1 MVLTVL
7 MFGGTRLMA
16 EDNLDVNT
24 TEASQTKTPK
34 DEGKVEPKAKEGEE
48 RTSSVEPDKNTDI
61 DGNKANDEKVTGETE
76 TTEPKAKEDENTEKT
91 ETSEDAPKAKQEEKT
106 EANPAAKEAKKPA
119 GKTEE
124 TPADKKADNPAGAP
138 AKAPEKPEEPGK
150 EDGGAGDGAG
160 KTPDTGTTPTEGKG
174 TGEGEGTEPKT
185 PEDPKQ
191 EEKKED
197 TKPEVD
203 INADKDLSDL
213 KAQIEKEKDPKKK
226 AALQKQY
233 NEKYLEKVEADGK
246 DKLDPSVQ
254 DRLTDAKDIKAYND
268 IMDKQ
273 KEIQKKKDDIDAKI
287 AAGNLRPEEIDALYE
302 DYNKSIN
309 EYNEL
314 IGSFNP
320 PRVLSPEEKKV
331 REELDK
337 DIAIPDV
344 RKDNDEKVF
353 EKYQNARKALEKALD
368 PNEDPVTSEKLAE
381 LQKAYKDAK
390 AALDQAIKAGGDK
403 GVEPKYTDG
412 TPEVKVYP
420 LDGSTAGKELKDDT
434 YYIPD
439 KTNLNLLI
447 EVRKDKEE
455 GSNKFKF
462 TIKPNKSGE
471 NIPDAVLQNLVN
483 FKNGKSITLQ
493 KDEEGNYYFETTK
506 DFEIAQI
513 QMNLPA
519 FRAAFHEGFKI
530 TIQAGDQKEVTKEF
544 LITKKGYDDAD
555 IGTIGKEDQKQP
567 QEIDGGDTK
576 DGIVDEDTKKVY
588 DIFAMIKE
596 TDGYIDD
603 VIVNSSNGESLPL
616 SSVDI
621 TITLPKYS
629 DKFAK
634 YLYKSGLEY
643 QEIEEGK
650 YQLRLQMK
658 NFGGNLKEKD
668 GKLYLD
674 DKEITPAE
682 LKDKILEEAGKKVYF
697 DENGDKHDVTTEE
710 YYEVTDGEGNTFK
723 VQAGKLYKKDGET
736 YTEIGEFK
744 NGKLKKGDT
753 TYVFNNG
760 KLISYTDEKDLFE
773 GNVSNNNG
781 EADLDVTPTY
791 DGDQV
796 IIKTGDNK
804 QAYGGTIIYN
814 GIFDK
819 DGKYIGK
826 TSTVGGYQ
834 GFENVY
840 VDENG
845 KKVDDPAKGTLVPNG
860 VFNAKGYL
868 ISGLIYNKD
877 YTLID
882 KFGRTMDVKVTKVGT
897 NYTFAKEGKD
907 SKTSGSDGITVEK
920 GKKFVGNDNYIVE
933 QNGYEDIVGKY
944 YYDGKKFVPV
954 EDDDKG
960 IKGNKYYKKYKSS
973 KMTFNKVDSY
983 TKDGKK
989 EILKN
994 DKTVYHGSTN
1004 PDDYV
1009 SVDGKTYVK
1018 KQAGSL
1024 VYYVGVD
1031 KDNQAD
1037 VLSVDQ
1043 ISKIV
1048 QIFKD
1053 KNGVDYEKLTDETD
1067 IAEAVKNAKFQI
1079 KFPGFL
1085 AGKDIVYNIHADIAA
1100 TYLAPNS
1107 DKKFVE
1113 QSIFK
1118 DQDAKYKK
1126 PIEKYFTLKLKEGQ
1140 PASFFKNP
1148 PKELLAKPDYNFF
1161 NIFYR
1166 DETDRDRDEYIKHL
1180 LEIEDN
1186 KDAKVNPENKE
1197 KMDILSKIQGEL
1209 GRLYNGAKFA
1219 LVEKNGKKELVIF
1232 DKNNKEITLDRSLL
1246 WEVGFNN
1253 PDGALFPENK
1263 DSEIIIEDH
1272 NMDNRLIY
1280 DEIIVNDTKDKWNA
1294 AKKKFEDDPNNKGK
1308 KFGNEEYF
1316 FIDQIKDI
1324 RFGVSPTYIDGRFV
1338 PLGED
1343 FKLEAQKI
1351 IDELGDNES
1360 ATITTKNGIEFKI
1373 IRDKANGQIRIKV
1386 MNAFY
1391 KKVKNDKTHKFE
1403 SPVQE
1408 AYQEKINNLLDSVK
1422 GLDATST
1429 DKDIE
1434 GIVEKLHSKETD
1446 CYDTIT
1452 KMLKEEFSKIKDDA
1466 EKLKTFRT
1474 KLIAEVEKLQLAYLD
1489 SKKNDGVYKYDD
1501 MRFNAIRI
1509 GLKSGHRIGGPT
1521 DPVQTKKLGITS
1533 VIIPEVDIPY
1543 TNEFGKPL
1551 TNKDKYVQEA
1561 IGEII
1566 KDRLFDKVKDDKIQ
1580 FFDKEGKPIWNKS
1593 EDSFRKVIKEAYR
1606 RVNEKIESTKIDEK
1620 IEIKTLVTVDKDAKY
1635 GKGKFTVIAGNSD
1648 KLSFEDLANGDKALK
1663 DSKGQPLNPYYVG
1676 DKKDGH
1682 ATTIEEKIKDPKSE
1696 LKDTDAYKE
1705 LISRP
1710 IDIAGYY
1717 MSKLGYNGAMYAN
1730 FANYKLVGGK
1740 DQAPGIFGKEDDWH
1754 KKICYPGLGSCIETA
1769 GGDKTSD
1776 KTDGGSKYGSEG
1788 EAGSEFELTYTPT
1801 PKTPDEEHP
1810 KVDKKS
1816 ETDKVDVTKEPD
1828 KTVDFTI
1835 DVTVDK
1841 LKKDQKELSEA
1852 VKEKPEDVDD
1862 ANYDEKTGYYI
1873 YRDGLIIDILPD
1885 IFEFTKDTKVT
1896 IEVDE
1901 DAMKAN
1907 GANANLNFEEF
1918 KSGIKYLYKEDVKAY
1933 LAELKAKGENEKYE
1947 VLLKALGGDE
1957 KKIKDGQR
1965 AIIAWLPDFE
1975 GPHGA
1980 KNQFT
1985 MKLTKLLVN
1994 KEKYKES
2001 EENKNKGQAYI
2012 NKGGFG
2018 DKGEFFFG
2026 TKTITVT
2033 DGHNANVNKYLQIFD
2048 KNGKEFDE
2056 KTASEWFKGS
2066 ATLKFGDKFNYKI
2079 KYYLDNKGLVDT
2091 GFVQKDRE
2099 WKLEDLFDSKDEN
2112 GLRPVLRDFVKV
2124 PEGFTVTYKVG
2135 KNSYTEQELKAAIE
2149 KGDVSLA
2156 KVDGIKINPPKAGFP
2171 YNEEREFILPM
2182 MIPEIDA
2189 EIEDGNVVYVA
2200 KDGTKKILGKAD
2212 EFFNLGNLTD
2222 KDKKLYF
2229 ENKADKS
2236 NTVTVYLDKERFIKL
2251 FKEFFEADG
2260 KTEIKKDRPEVKFD
2274 IYQIVKDEKGN
2285 VVEKKKLDKGLT
2297 LNEAN
2302 EFVDQVNHLPLFK
2315 RIEEMDEKGNVTV
2328 KTLSYTY
2335 EVQEQAIEGYTGKVF
2350 KFDEKDELGFVLK
2363 AENYEKPE
2371 KPGDHP
2377 NEEPKEV
2384 KVTIRVNKVWKVLN
2398 GGSTPSIKVQLY
2410 ANGEPT
2416 DKFLTLGNGNWSAE
2430 FKDLPAKD
2438 KDGKDIVYTVV
2449 EVGETNYLT
2458 EIGERKFEVSY
2469 DIGEDGSITITNTEK
2484 PEEPEEPNDENPKD
2498 KEEPKKDEPHDDE
2511 EERDHD
2517 QGNNKLPKTGVT
2529 EDLASIYFAFVLL
2542 LGLVFIKKRYLVK

>member
-1 MVLTVL
+1 MNRKLRVIILTMVLTVL

-24 TEASQTKTPK
+24 TEASQTETPK
-34 DEGKVEPKAKEGEE
+34 DEGNLGPKANGDEE
-48 RTSSVEPDKNTDI
+48 APLVD
-61 DGNKANDEKVTGETE
+61 
-76 TTEPKAKEDENTEKT
+76 TTEENTESDTIDTKDSEKT
-91 ETSEDAPKAKQEEKT
+91 DMGGVPSTNNEGETPDTNQKDKAGDENADKAKD
-106 EANPAAKEAKKPA
+106 AAKGDANGE
-119 GKTEE
+119 
-124 TPADKKADNPAGAP
+124 KADTPKESGETKAEEGKDADAQKSLEENKESAKGNGAEDGAAP
-138 AKAPEKPEEPGK
+138 AKAPETPAEGEPK
-150 EDGGAGDGAG
+150 
-160 KTPDTGTTPTEGKG
+160 
-174 TGEGEGTEPKT
+174 TGEEGTEPKKPT
-185 PEDPKQ
+185 PEVNPD
-191 EEKKED
+191 E
-197 TKPEVD
+197 
-203 INADKDLSDL
+203 DKDLSEL
-213 KAQIEKEKDPKKK
+213 KAQIDKEQDPAKK
-226 AALQKQY
+226 AKLQKQY

-246 DKLDPSVQ
+246 EKLDKEVVNSF
-254 DRLTDAKDIKAYND
+254 TDSKRNGQY
-268 IMDKQ
+268 
-273 KEIQKKKDDIDAKI
+273 KEIQELYDKIQSDRRDGKLNQEDIDK
-287 AAGNLRPEEIDALYE
+287 L
-302 DYNKSIN
+302 NKLLG
-309 EYNEL
+309 E
-314 IGSFNP
+314 FKP
-320 PRVLSPEEKKV
+320 PRKLTDEEKKA
-331 REELDK
+331 REDLDK
-337 DIAIPDV
+337 DFEIPRV
-344 RKDNDEKVF
+344 EKDTKDKVF
-353 EKYQNARKALEKALD
+353 EKYKNAKDALEKALD
-368 PNEDPVTSEKLAE
+368 PNEDPVTPKKLKE
-381 LQKAYKDAK
+381 LQDAYKEAK
-390 AALDQAIKAGGDK
+390 AALDQAITDEKIN
-403 GVEPKYTDG
+403 PKYTEDG
-412 TPEVKVYP
+412 KPEVRVYP
-420 LDGSTAGKELKDDT
+420 LDGSTAGKELQNKDDT

-439 KTNLNLLI
+439 NTSTNLLI
-447 EVRKDKEE
+447 EVRKDD
-455 GSNKFKF
+455 GGDFTF
-462 TIKPNKSGE
+462 TIKPNKTDK
-471 NIPDAVLQNLVN
+471 NIPDAVIKELKDAVK
-483 FKNGKSITLQ
+483 FKDGSPVELTYDAKTGTYS
-493 KDEEGNYYFETTK
+493 FTTSNK
-506 DFEIAQI
+506 FEIAQI

-519 FRAAFHEGFKI
+519 FRAAFHEGFEI
-530 TIQAGDQKEVTKEF
+530 TMQAGNEKEVTKKF

-555 IGTIGKEDQKQP
+555 IGTIGKEDQKHP

-674 DKEITPAE
+674 NKEITPAE

-744 NGKLKKGDT
+744 NGKLKDGDI

-773 GNVSNNNG
+773 GNVSNKDG
-781 EADLDVTPTY
+781 KADLDVTPTY

-796 IIKTGDNK
+796 IVNTTVEGKNK
-804 QAYGGTIIYN
+804 EAYGGTIIKD

-819 DGKYIGK
+819 DNKYTGK
-826 TSTVGGYQ
+826 TSSEGGYQ
-834 GFENVY
+834 GYETAY
-840 VDENG
+840 VDING
-845 KKVDDPAKGTLVPNG
+845 KILKDKAGNVVTSLTKEQEGKYTKAENA
-860 VFNAKGYL
+860 VFNSNGF
-868 ISGLIYNKD
+868 IVSGLTYKKD
-877 YTLID
+877 YRLID
-882 KFGRTMDVKVTKVGT
+882 KFGKIIDGVTVTKGNDGKYSFQKGT
-897 NYTFAKEGKD
+897 ETQNQNDNTIK
-907 SKTSGSDGITVEK
+907 VEN
-920 GKKFVGNDNYIVE
+920 GKKFVGNDNYIVDP
-933 QNGYEDIVGKY
+933 NGYEDIVGKY
-944 YYDGKKFVPV
+944 YYDKGKFEKV
-954 EDDDKG
+954 EDTDKG
-960 IKGNKYYKKYKSS
+960 IKGNKYYKDYKSS
-973 KMTFNKVDSY
+973 EMTFNKVDSY
-983 TKDGKK
+983 TKNGKK

-994 DKTVYHGSTN
+994 KETYHGSTN

-1009 SVDGKTYVK
+1009 TVDGKTYVK

-1031 KDNQAD
+1031 ADNQAE
-1037 VLSVDQ
+1037 VLSVEQ

-1048 QIFKD
+1048 QIFND
-1053 KNGVDYEKLTDETD
+1053 GTEKITDETD

-1085 AGKDIVYNIHADIAA
+1085 AGRKVVYNIHADIAA
-1100 TYLAPNS
+1100 TYMAPNPGFDPKQKES
-1107 DKKFVE
+1107 DTNKKFVE
-1113 QSIFK
+1113 TSIFK
-1118 DQDAKYKK
+1118 NKEGKPVEVKK
-1126 PIEKYFTLKLKEGQ
+1126 IDKYFTLKVKEGE

-1166 DETDRDRDEYIKHL
+1166 EKDDQKTRDEYIKYL
-1180 LEIEDN
+1180 LELDRKDDKN
-1186 KDAKVNPENKE
+1186 KK
-1197 KMDILSKIQGEL
+1197 DILILDKIQSEL
-1209 GRLYNGAKFA
+1209 GRLYDGAKFA
-1219 LVEKNGKKELVIF
+1219 IRDNKLVIL
-1232 DKNNKEITLDRSLL
+1232 DKNDDVITLDRSLL

-1280 DEIIVNDTKDKWNA
+1280 DEIIVNDTQKNWDA
-1294 AKKKFEDDPNNKGK
+1294 AKKDFENDPNNKGK

-1324 RFGVSPTYIDGRFV
+1324 RFGVSPNYIDGRFV
-1338 PLGED
+1338 PLGAD
-1343 FKLEAQKI
+1343 FKITSDEILAALKNNQDSANI
-1351 IDELGDNES
+1351 INE
-1360 ATITTKNGIEFKI
+1360 KNEVIGQYIFRNGKHFIKKGGIEFEVR
-1373 IRDKANGQIRIKV
+1373 RDEAKGQIRIKV

-1391 KKVKNDKTHKFE
+1391 AKPAEGSKNKFY

-1408 AYQEKINNLLDSVK
+1408 VYQEKINNLLESVK

-1429 DKDIE
+1429 DDDIN
-1434 GIVEKLHSKETD
+1434 GIVEKLHTKGTD

-1452 KMLKEEFSKIKDDA
+1452 EMLQKEFGKIKGNA

-1489 SKKNDGVYKYDD
+1489 SKKNDGNYKYDD

-1509 GLKSGHRIGGPT
+1509 GLKSGHRIGGPI

-1543 TNEFGKPL
+1543 TDEFGDAL

-1566 KDRLFDKVKDDKIQ
+1566 KDHKFNNTEDKTFK
-1580 FFDKEGKPIWNKS
+1580 FFDESGKPIWNKS
-1593 EDSFRKVIKEAYR
+1593 EDSFRKVMEEAYR
-1606 RVNEKIESTKIDEK
+1606 RVNEKIDSSNPDKK

-1635 GKGKFTVIAGNSD
+1635 GKGKYTVLAGNSE
-1648 KLSFEDLANGDKALK
+1648 KLSFEDLANGDKALT
-1663 DSKGQPLNPYYVG
+1663 DSKGQPLNPYYPVDKEG
-1676 DKKDGH
+1676 KAIKKDDGSN
-1682 ATTIEEKIKDPKSE
+1682 TTIADKITDDIKG
-1696 LKDTDAYKE
+1696 TDAYKE
-1705 LISRP
+1705 FISRP

-1852 VKEKPEDVDD
+1852 LKPDSEKVVD
-1862 ANYDEKTGYYI
+1862 ANYDKETGYYI
-1873 YRDGLIIDILPD
+1873 YRDGLIIDILPE
-1885 IFEFTKDTKVT
+1885 IFEFTKDTKIS
-1896 IEVDE
+1896 IEVKK

-1907 GANANLNFEEF
+1907 GANAKLNFDDF
-1918 KSGIKYLYKEDVKAY
+1918 KNGIKYFYTEDVKAY
-1933 LAELKAKGENEKYE
+1933 LAELKAKGEDKKYN
-1947 VLLKALGGDE
+1947 VLLNALGGDE
-1957 KKIKDGQR
+1957 NKIKDGQR
-1965 AIIAWLPDFE
+1965 AILAWLPEFE

-1980 KNQFT
+1980 KNQF
-1985 MKLTKLLVN
+1985 KLTLSNLLVN

-2001 EENKNKGQAYI
+2001 EKYKNQGQPYTNKA
-2012 NKGGFG
+2012 GFG
-2018 DKGEFFFG
+2018 DEGEFFFG

-2033 DGHNANVNKYLQIFD
+2033 DGHNANVNKYLQLLD
-2048 KNGKEFDE
+2048 KDGDVIPQGE
-2056 KTASEWFKGS
+2056 AGEWFKGS

-2099 WKLEDLFDSKDEN
+2099 WKLEDLFNRNK
-2112 GLRPVLRDFVKV
+2112 GLRPVLRDFVEV
-2124 PEGFTVTYKVG
+2124 PEGFTVLYKVNG
-2135 KNSYTEQELKAAIE
+2135 EYKSEITKDE
-2149 KGDVSLA
+2149 LA
-2156 KVDGIKINPPKAGFP
+2156 KVEGIKINPPEAGFP
-2171 YNEEREFILPM
+2171 YNEEKEFILPM
-2182 MIPEIDA
+2182 MIPELDA
-2189 EIEDGNVVYVA
+2189 KIEDGNVVYVG
-2200 KDGTKKILGKAD
+2200 KDGEKKILGKAD

-2251 FKEFFEADG
+2251 YKEFFDANG
-2260 KTEIKKDRPEVKFD
+2260 NEIKKDRPEVKFD
-2274 IYQIVKDEKGN
+2274 IYQIVIDENGKIIDRI
-2285 VVEKKKLDKGLT
+2285 KLDKELT

-2302 EFVDQVNHLPLFK
+2302 DFVDQVNHLPLFK
-2315 RIEEMDEKGNVTV
+2315 RIEEMDEKGNVTF

-2335 EVQEQAIEGYTGKVF
+2335 EVEEQAIEGYTGKVF
-2350 KFDEKDELGFVLK
+2350 TFDENDKLGFVLK
-2363 AENYEKPE
+2363 AKNTEKPE
-2371 KPGDHP
+2371 EP
-2377 NEEPKEV
+2377 EEPHDNPKKETKKV
-2384 KVTIRVNKVWKVLN
+2384 TVTIRVNKTWEVLN
-2398 GGSTPSIKVQLY
+2398 GGSTPSIEVELY
-2410 ANGEPT
+2410 ANGKAT
-2416 DKFLTLGNGNWSAE
+2416 GKIFTLGDGNWSAT

-2438 KDGKDIVYTVV
+2438 KDGNPIEYTVV
-2449 EVGETNYLT
+2449 EVGSVNNITM
-2458 EIGERKFEVSY
+2458 IDDRKFEVIYSTN
-2469 DIGEDGSITITNTEK
+2469 DDGSITILNKEV
-2484 PEEPEEPNDENPKD
+2484 PNDEEPKD
-2498 KEEPKKDEPHDDE
+2498 KDEPHDDE
-2511 EERDHD
+2511 EEKDRD
-2517 QGNNKLPKTGVT
+2517 QGKNRLPKTGVA